1 MRICFKLIWY
11 CNFLLCLPVPA
22 VCRSHCLYGSTSVFY
37 YYNDASFKAIL
48 LFSMSSYFNRSII
61 FLLFIQYNLSQQLVL
76 CGSGVLLVWHNSGSF
91 VSLLL
96 CLFSV
101 CALVIYRCCAYMSAS
116 ACLSLKG
123 WYLFALCGT
132 HDLPGVPEPT
142 NVWRDGHTRVS
153 WRVWYVMTILFFQHD
168 MLSCKIA
175 VGVLIIVD
183 TFFLFFFLRM
193 EELFF
198 KDVIRY
204 DAVHKVSDD
213 CIAVYM
219 KAL

>member
-116 ACLSLKG
+116 AWVWKVGTSHCVARMIFRASLSPPMSDEMATQG
-123 WYLFALCGT
+123 WVGEC
-132 HDLPGVPEPT
+132 
-142 NVWRDGHTRVS
+142 
-153 WRVWYVMTILFFQHD
+153 D
-168 MLSCKIA
+168 MWWPYCSSNMIC
-175 VGVLIIVD
+175 
-183 TFFLFFFLRM
+183 FLV
-193 EELFF
+193 
-198 KDVIRY
+198 K
-204 DAVHKVSDD
+204 
-213 CIAVYM
+213 
-219 KAL
+219 